1 MNDWD
6 NKYSIYKTLE
16 EKCIK
21 WEIDSPKY
29 GESWDTSLDKI
40 LMLIELL
47 EEKLGDALSDKIHGQ
62 IKAMNCKD
70 CPLGRN

>member
-1 MNDWD
+1 MNDWH

-21 WEIDSPKY
+21 WGIIAPLSGEQWDS
-29 GESWDTSLDKI
+29 SFDKI

-47 EEKLGDALSDKIHGQ
+47 EEKLVDALSDKIHGQ
-62 IKAMNCKD
+62 LKAMNCKD